1 MKKEIEADVIERLMR
16 SRKEA
21 AVGNLRAFLSLHCRD
36 HMASAKHGCEMLMCP
51 VCSFRNQETGRC
63 TIEDFI
69 TESLK

>member
-36 HMASAKHGCEMLMCP
+36 YEESAKHGCELLRCP
-51 VCSFRNQETGRC
+51 VCSFRDKDTGRC

-69 TESLK
+69 AENLK